1 MPWKIINGRPY
12 FFNSVAKV
20 TDPEE
25 EGEYFEFVEY
35 GDDTSLWRRGV
46 RGGKFVLDH
55 SLTGSWATESDWENV
70 KTVE

>member
-1 MPWKIINGRPY
+1 MPWKIISGRPY

-20 TDPEE
+20 TDD
-25 EGEYFEFVEY
+25 EGEYFEFLEY

-55 SLTGSWATESDWENV
+55 SLTGLWSTEGVDWENV
-70 KTVE
+70 KSIG